1 MPKNKTSKNTLRIDA
16 SIRQKMPL
24 SVREVL
30 FIGFCLLLAWQA
42 DLLGWQYVF
51 VAAVLM
57 VIGLIAISR
66 PKVLSISC
74 THSDELW
81 EIGVRQGKRHELWQG
96 YLSHI
101 ERVPSLQTTIMLTFY
116 IIEPMQRTL
125 TVAICRNEVNDEMF
139 RRLSGLCSLRER

>member
-1 MPKNKTSKNTLRIDA
+1 MPKHRTSKNTLRIDA

-42 DLLGWQYVF
+42 DLLGWQYCF

-57 VIGLIAISR
+57 VIGLIATSR